1 MIIAC
6 YCNSTLCNAN
16 SLAISSLPMTSSL
29 TQKKNIIIGA
39 WAPSNFRLEKMQEPR
54 QVNEAILTLLGQGF
68 NEYYFV
74 MRDFNNKSEAKATE
88 QLLKIADKTDLKIII
103 ILLPPS
109 ESGNYGAYSS
119 ANYDWKG
126 WIVYFNSLK
135 RMHTSSF
142 LGFAVD
148 DFNPTLEMRRLN
160 ITNNMHFMASSNLS
174 AALYNKRTDVH
185 FYPVMY
191 LDTAGFETLKK
202 YYDKFISGIILVSP
216 SWIYSPR
223 PLTLLNDSMKA
234 VSQMFENKPL
244 KYIIYPK
251 AQNAM
256 LPENLLANTLS
267 TASRLFSEIIIYV
280 RTDNSIIQDFLRNLH
295 DHHHD
300 FRSGIDKGLLQP
312 PGNQITTPPPTPP
325 PILPILTCSLPPLN
339 GSIPCNNENK
349 SI

>member
-1 MIIAC
+1 
-6 YCNSTLCNAN
+6 LCNA
-16 SLAISSLPMTSSL
+16 SGLAISSLPMTSSSNP
-29 TQKKNIIIGA
+29 KKNIVIGA
-39 WAPSNFRLEKMQEPR
+39 WAPSDFRLEKMQEPR

-74 MRDFNNKSEAKATE
+74 MRDFNNKTEVKATE
-88 QLLKIADKTDLKIII
+88 QLLKLADETNLKIII

-135 RMHTSSF
+135 QLHTSSF

-148 DFNPTLEMRRLN
+148 DFNAIDRIRRLHV
-160 ITNNMHFMASSNLS
+160 TNNMYFMASSNLS

-191 LDTAGFETLKK
+191 LQTGGFETLKK
-202 YYDKFISGIILVSP
+202 YYDKFISGIILSSTSP
-216 SWIYSPR
+216 ISYSPHYD
-223 PLTLLNDSMKA
+223 LTPLNDSMKA
-234 VSQMFENKPL
+234 LSQMFENKPL

-251 AQNAM
+251 TQNAT
-256 LPENLLANTLS
+256 LPENLLVNSLS

-295 DHHHD
+295 DHH
-300 FRSGIDKGLLQP
+300 R
-312 PGNQITTPPPTPP
+312 
-325 PILPILTCSLPPLN
+325 
-339 GSIPCNNENK
+339 
-349 SI
+349 